1 MTWETPTIEAI
12 ACGMEVTAYA
22 PATERHETASPTAQP
37 TADTRAD

>member
-22 PATERHETASPTAQP
+22 PATESHEIASVPAQP
-37 TADTRAD
+37 TAETQAN